1 MLFLFVSVGL
11 TLPLGM
17 LRLAFGKG
25 DDFFIS
31 IGVMTVIFLLWYFV
45 RLPKTKKQKQ
55 RERAAQVAYE
65 KEMEEYQEQ
74 MKEYHWEMRKWQHSF
89 ICERCNHVFQIY
101 DD

>member
-1 MLFLFVSVGL
+1 M
-11 TLPLGM
+11 
-17 LRLAFGKG
+17 
-25 DDFFIS
+25 
-31 IGVMTVIFLLWYFV
+31 
-45 RLPKTKKQKQ
+45 
-55 RERAAQVAYE
+55 AYE